1 MLSDNVKAYAKEY
14 VGGPVERVGT
24 WKGYIVYIPFKE
36 PIDGMVPP
44 TGLPSCILEKNGTL
58 KFVIGKE
65 AFTIMDEYKEDA
77 DY

>member
-24 WKGYIVYIPFKE
+24 WKGYIVYAPFTK

-44 TGLPSCILEKNGTL
+44 TGLPRYILEKNGVL
-58 KFVIGKE
+58 KFVIGEE
-65 AFTIMDEYKEDA
+65 AFTIMRELEE
-77 DY
+77 